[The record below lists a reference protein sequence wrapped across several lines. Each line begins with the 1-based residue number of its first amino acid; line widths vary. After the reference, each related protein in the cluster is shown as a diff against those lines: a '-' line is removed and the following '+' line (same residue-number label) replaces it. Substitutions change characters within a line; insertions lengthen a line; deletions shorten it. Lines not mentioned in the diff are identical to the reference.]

1 MNKDIINQSK
11 IFQLNKNL
19 KDEQKEKRSNLNLFM
34 QSQFEVDRLSKNNE
48 NDKTKFNQFLNNIKI
63 VKENEKKEQALMREN
78 DKNIRRLGR
87 PTNEARL
94 RNQDMR
100 DKSNNVNS
108 SWMDEQLD
116 NDIDTSEKFI

>member
-19 KDEQKEKRSNLNLFM
+19 KDEKKETRKHVNLFM

-48 NDKTKFNQFLNNIKI
+48 
-63 VKENEKKEQALMREN
+63 
-78 DKNIRRLGR
+78 
-87 PTNEARL
+87 
-94 RNQDMR
+94 
-100 DKSNNVNS
+100 NVNS